1 MTLTQEM
8 SKNSESSF
16 YKRKLPLLLTCQLH
30 QEPMLVWL
38 LLQSAGEMP
47 RKCQQVLKCSITI
60 INFLNW
66 KLSLSEN
73 NLEKQHM
80 Y

>member
-47 RKCQQVLKCSITI
+47 RKCQQVIEMFHNNNQILKLTVVP
-60 INFLNW
+60 
-66 KLSLSEN
+66 K
-73 NLEKQHM
+73 
-80 Y
+80 

>member
-38 LLQSAGEMP
+38 LLQSTGEMP
-47 RKCQQVLKCSITI
+47 RKCQQVIKMLHNNNQILK
-60 INFLNW
+60 L
-66 KLSLSEN
+66 KVVP
-73 NLEKQHM
+73 K
-80 Y
+80 

>member
-47 RKCQQVLKCSITI
+47 RKCQQVIEMLRNNNQILK
-60 INFLNW
+60 L
-66 KLSLSEN
+66 KVVP
-73 NLEKQHM
+73 K
-80 Y
+80 

>member
-47 RKCQQVLKCSITI
+47 RKCQQVIEMLH
-60 INFLNW
+60 NNNQFF
-66 KLSLSEN
+66 KLEVVP
-73 NLEKQHM
+73 K
-80 Y
+80 